1 MLGSGDGQGQHITN
15 GLVEAWV
22 STAAEAYRL
31 FLVLQVIFNMAHL
44 VVHCEKLLHVDCGAL
59 FDPEC
64 EETSHMK
71 TFHLHSIG

>member
-1 MLGSGDGQGQHITN
+1 MLRRGHREGHDVTN
-15 GLVEAWV
+15 CLMETWV
-22 STAAEAYRL
+22 SPAAEAIRQ
-31 FLVLQVIFNMAHL
+31 FLVLQIVFNMAHL